1 MSGGPKSKQP
11 ITQFQNINE
20 EFKITIPQAL
30 TSDHQATVSLHK
42 LIQKLGAKT
51 TLLLYDSLLSGKRIL
66 ISGDTK

>member
-11 ITQFQNINE
+11 STLFQNIND

-42 LIQKLGAKT
+42 LI
-51 TLLLYDSLLSGKRIL
+51 
-66 ISGDTK
+66 

>member
-1 MSGGPKSKQP
+1 M
-11 ITQFQNINE
+11 ND

-51 TLLLYDSLLSGKRIL
+51 TMLLYDSLLSGKRIL